1 MYGSVEYLKSSHSTK
16 ARNRVKPAVR
26 EERVIVSH
34 WSSSASART
43 WTTQL
48 SAMVTATPIS
58 TATRIQRATTSGS
71 LGLSLAGVPP
81 SSWES
86 SRRTKACMK
95 VSNSRTPTTST
106 TVSSMALPTWVRP
119 ETAP

>member
-1 MYGSVEYLKSSHSTK
+1 M
-16 ARNRVKPAVR
+16 KPAVR
-26 EERVIVSH
+26 EDRVIVAH
-34 WSSSASART
+34 WSSSASAST

-48 SAMVTATPIS
+48 SAMVTTTPIS
-58 TATRIQRATTSGS
+58 TATRMQRATTSGS
-71 LGLSLAGVPP
+71 LGESPAGVRP
-81 SSWES
+81 SSCES

-95 VSNSRTPTTST
+95 VSNSSTPTTRT